1 MPRKIMFI
9 LCWAPTSNDDDDDD
23 SGITYT
29 NNYESNEDARMSSIA
44 IYKEN
49 NAAEAPEYK
58 EKIVHFRTVA
68 EKYQP
73 GKKHGKF
80 EHYAPPYFSPSIFY
94 SPLAFTLEPMEKIC
108 ILFDRN
114 DEIMSAETCDC
125 QCNAEK
131 RMYLSYKLINTSTKT
146 SVHVD
151 LGTRLSTLLEAN
163 MIASTLVPVDET
175 IKYNEDDE
183 EDNEYIP
190 NWQQA

>member
-1 MPRKIMFI
+1 MLRAEGLMRLPVEVVTQWRLKAKI
-9 LCWAPTSNDDDDDD
+9 
-23 SGITYT
+23 
-29 NNYESNEDARMSSIA
+29 EKVA
-44 IYKEN
+44 IP
-49 NAAEAPEYK
+49 AGP
-58 EKIVHFRTVA
+58 VR
-68 EKYQP
+68 Q
-73 GKKHGKF
+73 
-80 EHYAPPYFSPSIFY
+80 
-94 SPLAFTLEPMEKIC
+94 PMEKIC

-146 SVHVD
+146 SAHVD